1 MREKREKQCN
11 LTLKKKKKLLF
22 IVVALP
28 PSGRYIIEDE
38 IIWQICLK
46 RLKQAKYSMPAA
58 KICSS
63 AFLSGNTLTERNR
76 RKEEQLWAP
85 SPFPTRLWVSSS
97 YGFPLLH
104 VIYRLV
110 PRNMLLDQKGS
121 KIKRKHFSSSS
132 NLFSN
137 GYHISDPAAL
147 RGRLF
152 YGNLSGT

>member
-1 MREKREKQCN
+1 M
-11 LTLKKKKKLLF
+11 LF
-22 IVVALP
+22 TVVALP
-28 PSGRYIIEDE
+28 PSGKYIIEDE

-63 AFLSGNTLTERNR
+63 SFLSGNTLTERNR

-85 SPFPTRLWVSSS
+85 YPFPTRLWVSSD

-104 VIYRLV
+104 VIYHWV
-110 PRNMLLDQKGS
+110 PRNMLLDRKGN
-121 KIKRKHFSSSS
+121 KIKRKLFPSSS

-137 GYHISDPAAL
+137 GYRSSDPSAL
-147 RGRLF
+147 TADGCSMATSQVPKDRR
-152 YGNLSGT
+152 YI